1 MLKSYVMT
9 ALMHVTGGRR
19 LTHTAR
25 GFVSIHNLF
34 GKSFDI
40 VYISRLKIVI
50 TFGVSDPTSRTLF

>member
-9 ALMHVTGGRR
+9 APMHVTGGLR

-25 GFVSIHNLF
+25 EFVSLHNLF

-50 TFGVSDPTSRTLF
+50 TF